1 MKGWL
6 SKRFRMWIK
15 GYLIW
20 LDIECRGISKWADTN
35 VDISANDTLPGYL
48 LVWWCLTPLSTIFHL
63 YRAGQFYWFRKPGRL
78 GENHRPVANHWQTL
92 SHNVVHLALIEIR
105 THNISG
111 DWHPTQ
117 CELLHQVRSKSKRP
131 E

>member
-92 SHNVVHLALIEIR
+92 SHNVVHLALIEIYYVGLFSKLCLVWLLQ
-105 THNISG
+105 NIAKKYSTYSG
-111 DWHPTQ
+111 
-117 CELLHQVRSKSKRP
+117 
-131 E
+131 